1 MRRGWAWLHDGFRLW
16 LRNPALLSFAAFG
29 YLLTLL
35 VASLLPYVGQVLATL
50 LMPMMSLGVLNACR
64 SAEAGRKTGPDIL
77 FSGFKANLPE
87 LVKIGGLYLIASL
100 VVMKLSSLFDGGL
113 LMALMT
119 GGTLDEDSARN
130 PDLLPALLAALVLSV
145 PVMMAYWFA
154 PLLAGWGSLPA
165 TKALFFSFHACLR
178 NWRPFLAY
186 AIALLLF
193 GTVLPALLLGVIGLL
208 SPTLASVL
216 SIPVPLVVVPV
227 LFASF
232 YTNACDVFGPP
243 DSLLASADGQ

>member
-1 MRRGWAWLHDGFRLW
+1 MRNGWLWLRDGFKLW

-50 LMPMMSLGVLNACR
+50 LMPAMSLGVLNACR
-64 SAEAGRKTGPDIL
+64 AAEAGRKTGPDIL
-77 FSGFKANLPE
+77 FSGFRTHLPE
-87 LVKIGGLYLIASL
+87 LFKIGGLYLIASML
-100 VVMKLSSLFDGGL
+100 VMVLSSLVDDGL
-113 LMALMT
+113 LMTLMT
-119 GGTLDEDSARN
+119 GGTLDEASMHR
-130 PDLLPALLAALVLSV
+130 PELLQALLLALLLSV

-154 PLLAGWGSLPA
+154 PLLAGWGRLPA
-165 TKALFFSFHACLR
+165 LKALFFSFHACLR

-193 GTVLPALLLGVIGLL
+193 GTVLPGLLLGLIGLL
-208 SPTLASVL
+208 SLELASLL

-232 YTNACDVFGPP
+232 YTNARDVFGPL
-243 DSLLASADGQ
+243 DNLGADEH

>member
-64 SAEAGRKTGPDIL
+64 AAEAGRKTGPDIL

-87 LVKIGGLYLIASL
+87 LIKIGGLYLIASL

-243 DSLLASADGQ
+243 ERLTGADDAH